1 MLRTILS
8 ITGKPGLF
16 KIISHGNRTLLVE
29 DLITKKRMPVHSRDK
44 VVSLGD
50 IAMYTEGD
58 DKPLSEILDLVY
70 AKKNG
75 EKIDVK
81 GMDNDALR
89 SHFAEILPDYDRDR
103 VYPSDIKKLFTWY
116 NLLMDAGYTK
126 FTEEE
131 KEEAT
136 EEKAETTEEKED

>member
-1 MLRTILS
+1 MLRTILA

-16 KIISHGNRTLLVE
+16 KIVSHGNRMLLVE
-29 DLITKKRMPVHSRDK
+29 DLISKKRTPVHSRDK

-58 DKPLSEILDLVY
+58 DKPLGEILDLVY
-70 AKKNG
+70 AFKNG
-75 EKIDVK
+75 EKIEVK
-81 GMDNDALR
+81 AMDNDALR
-89 SHFAEILPDYDRDR
+89 ETFAEILPDYDRDR

-116 NLLMDAGYTK
+116 NLLLDAGFTK

-131 KEEAT
+131 KEE
-136 EEKAETTEEKED
+136 EKEEGKE